1 MNNFHFHPD
10 VLVSIKAQL
19 SLTLDSKM
27 STPKLLLLLL
37 PLAASTQTHFPGH
50 QRNLLKTLFSEEY
63 NPLFIPVR
71 NASVQVQEVLMEA
84 KLEKIIDFD
93 TEKVG
98 KDEDYGKIK

>member
-1 MNNFHFHPD
+1 MGSH
-10 VLVSIKAQL
+10 I
-19 SLTLDSKM
+19 LDSKM
-27 STPKLLLLLL
+27 TTPKLLLLLL

-50 QRNLLKTLFSEEY
+50 QRNLLKTLFTEEY

-93 TEKVG
+93 TEKGIPPSKVWTPDIFLFNDVTG
-98 KDEDYGKIK
+98 HFGDE